1 MGGAVAGSLSLE
13 VVMSVTVAS
22 PALSIEAFEA
32 YAKRLKNHDWFYE
45 YSDDGS
51 VWRAG
56 NQAQKNLIADAMTY
70 PLLSALF
77 TEYSTWIFNGRE
89 GTDPIELAREAMK

>member
-1 MGGAVAGSLSLE
+1 
-13 VVMSVTVAS
+13 MSVVVAS
-22 PALSIEAFEA
+22 PFVSVEAFEA

-56 NQAQKNLIADAMTY
+56 NQTQKNLIADASAC
-70 PLLSALF
+70 PLLSTLF

>member
-1 MGGAVAGSLSLE
+1 
-13 VVMSVTVAS
+13 MSVVAAS
-22 PALSIEAFEA
+22 PFVPVEAFEA

-45 YSDDGS
+45 YSDDGN

-56 NQAQKNLIADAMTY
+56 LQAQKNLIADARAY
-70 PLLSALF
+70 HLLSTLF
-77 TEYSTWIFNGRE
+77 TEYSTWIFNGRK

>member
-1 MGGAVAGSLSLE
+1 
-13 VVMSVTVAS
+13 MSVAVAS
-22 PALSIEAFEA
+22 PSVYVEAFEA

-56 NQAQKNLIADAMTY
+56 LQAQKSLIADARAY
-70 PLLSALF
+70 PLLSTLF

-89 GTDPIELAREAMK
+89 GTNPIKLAREAMK

>member
-13 VVMSVTVAS
+13 VVMSVTVSS

-32 YAKRLKNHDWFYE
+32 YTKRLKNHDWFYE

-56 NQAQKNLIADAMTY
+56 NQAQKNLIADARAY

-77 TEYSTWIFNGRE
+77 TEYSTWIFNGRK
-89 GTDPIELAREAMK
+89 GTNPIELVREAMK

>member
-1 MGGAVAGSLSLE
+1 
-13 VVMSVTVAS
+13 MSVVAAS
-22 PALSIEAFEA
+22 PFVSVEAFEA
-32 YAKRLKNHDWFYE
+32 YTKRLENHDWFYE

-56 NQAQKNLIADAMTY
+56 LQAQKNLIADARAY

-89 GTDPIELAREAMK
+89 GTNPIELAREAMK